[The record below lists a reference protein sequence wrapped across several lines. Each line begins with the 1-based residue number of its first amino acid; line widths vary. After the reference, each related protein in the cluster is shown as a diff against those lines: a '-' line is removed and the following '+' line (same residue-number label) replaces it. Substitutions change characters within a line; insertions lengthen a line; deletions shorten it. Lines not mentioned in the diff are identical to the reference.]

1 MSENTSAITI
11 ADKNAIA
18 PIIDFEIPEGFI
30 CTIDTSTDSGAINAA
45 NALGSA
51 ESLSNYD
58 ANEFVVSDIITKP
71 GNRAITNEPCTD
83 VILVLD
89 NGTCLFSQ
97 SVGILNSVQML
108 IAACGLEKLHR
119 GVRVKLTEITTRGG
133 NTLKQLRILGFAS

>member
-1 MSENTSAITI
+1 MPENTTLAI
-11 ADKNAIA
+11 ADSATLA
-18 PIIDFEIPEGFI
+18 PVIDFDIPEGFI
-30 CTIDTSTDSGAINAA
+30 CTVDTSTDMGAINAA

-51 ESLSNYD
+51 ESLSSYD
-58 ANEFVVSDIITKP
+58 KDEFVIVDIITKP
-71 GNRAITNEPCTD
+71 GVRAVSNDPCTD
-83 VILVLD
+83 VVLILD
-89 NGTCLFSQ
+89 DGACLFSQ

>member
-1 MSENTSAITI
+1 MSENNTLAI
-11 ADKNAIA
+11 ADSATLA
-18 PIIDFEIPEGFI
+18 PVIDFDIPEGFI
-30 CTIDTSTDSGAINAA
+30 CTVDTSTDMGAINAA

-51 ESLSNYD
+51 ESLSSYD
-58 ANEFVVSDIITKP
+58 KDEFVIVDIITKP
-71 GNRAITNEPCTD
+71 GVRAVSNDPCTD
-83 VILVLD
+83 VVLILD
-89 NGTCLFSQ
+89 DGACLFSQ